1 MRGNDV
7 ERSVPELVEEIDLSK
22 SIDIYVLII
31 ITFTIIQE
39 DGKHFFNYT
48 KDCSAEFIN
57 QRAELCKST

>member
-31 ITFTIIQE
+31 ITFTITQE
-39 DGKHFFNYT
+39 DGKHSFNYT

-57 QRAELCKST
+57 